1 MAPLNV
7 AHTTPLFLGFVPS
20 LVCALVNHMLCC
32 LCNKHTTCPFC
43 STTTTQ
49 QPATGAATTPPA
61 APTLTTPQHHQSS
74 TSWPLCRPAHHQ
86 VMPQPAT
93 LLHFSNNTPV
103 WPFAPVHTHHQ
114 VCVMAS
120 PHTTQPST
128 TGMCICGCVW
138 CTVVGLHTHSFCVG
152 FTTPQTP
159 CAGSSMCH
167 SHTNCTTTHSLVWC
181 TMPCNHTT
189 HMVVVVVCGAV
200 VGVLV
205 GWHNLHLCLSCPPC
219 GVLHLFLH
227 TTTLSLH
234 PHAHCAIHTTT
245 TTTAP
250 FGATLATTTSPQT
263 TPINHTHGV
272 WCVVLCVAHEQR
284 QQHQH
289 GGDWLA

>member
-1 MAPLNV
+1 M
-7 AHTTPLFLGFVPS
+7 S
-20 LVCALVNHMLCC
+20 
-32 LCNKHTTCPFC
+32 TTCFAASATNTQHAPFC

-61 APTLTTPQHHQSS
+61 APTHTTPQHHQSS

-86 VMPQPAT
+86 VMPRPAT
-93 LLHFSNNTPV
+93 LLRFNNTPV
-103 WPFAPVHTHHQ
+103 WPFAPVHTHHH

-120 PHTTQPST
+120 PQHNTTQHHRHVHLWVYVVHCGCSPHTFFLCWLHHTTN
-128 TGMCICGCVW
+128 
-138 CTVVGLHTHSFCVG
+138 TVCWLINVPRTHQLHH
-152 FTTPQTP
+152 
-159 CAGSSMCH
+159 
-167 SHTNCTTTHSLVWC
+167 NTHSLVWR

-234 PHAHCAIHTTT
+234 PHTHCAFHT

-250 FGATLATTTSPQT
+250 FGGTLATTTSPQT
-263 TPINHTHGV
+263 MPINHTHGV
-272 WCVVLCVAHEQR
+272 WCVALCVAHEQR

>member
-1 MAPLNV
+1 MSTN
-7 AHTTPLFLGFVPS
+7 
-20 LVCALVNHMLCC
+20 MLCC

-61 APTLTTPQHHQSS
+61 APTHTTPQHHQSS

-86 VMPQPAT
+86 VMPRPAT
-93 LLHFSNNTPV
+93 LLRFNNTPV

-167 SHTNCTTTHSLVWC
+167 AHTNCTTTHTAWCGAPCHATTPHTWLWWLCVVQWWVCWLVG
-181 TMPCNHTT
+181 TT
-189 HMVVVVVCGAV
+189 SIFACHALHVVCCTCFFTPQQPCPFVNTHTAPSTQQQQPLHR
-200 VGVLV
+200 LV
-205 GWHNLHLCLSCPPC
+205 PPWQQPPAHKPC
-219 GVLHLFLH
+219 QS
-227 TTTLSLH
+227 TTLM
-234 PHAHCAIHTTT
+234 AC
-245 TTTAP
+245 
-250 FGATLATTTSPQT
+250 
-263 TPINHTHGV
+263 GV
-272 WCVVLCVAHEQR
+272 WCCVCCT
-284 QQHQH
+284 
-289 GGDWLA
+289 

>member
-1 MAPLNV
+1 MAPSNV
-7 AHTTPLFLGFVPS
+7 AHTPLFIGFVPS
-20 LVCALVNHMLCC
+20 LVCVRLS
-32 LCNKHTTCPFC
+32 TTCFAASATNTQHAPFAQQPPHNNQPLVLQPHHLLPQHTQHHNTTNHPPVGHC
-43 STTTTQ
+43 VALPTTKSCHGLPHCCASTTHLS
-49 QPATGAATTPPA
+49 GHLLLS
-61 APTLTTPQHHQSS
+61 TLTTRSVSWFHNTQHNTTQHH
-74 TSWPLCRPAHHQ
+74 RH
-86 VMPQPAT
+86 
-93 LLHFSNNTPV
+93 
-103 WPFAPVHTHHQ
+103 VHLW
-114 VCVMAS
+114 VCVVHCGWS
-120 PHTTQPST
+120 PHTFFLCWLHHT
-128 TGMCICGCVW
+128 TN
-138 CTVVGLHTHSFCVG
+138 TVCWLINVPRTHQLHH
-152 FTTPQTP
+152 
-159 CAGSSMCH
+159 
-167 SHTNCTTTHSLVWC
+167 NTHSLVWC

-234 PHAHCAIHTTT
+234 PHTHCAIHT

-263 TPINHTHGV
+263 MPINHTHGV

-284 QQHQH
+284 QPHQH

>member
-1 MAPLNV
+1 M
-7 AHTTPLFLGFVPS
+7 S
-20 LVCALVNHMLCC
+20 
-32 LCNKHTTCPFC
+32 TTCFAASATNTQHAPFC

-49 QPATGAATTPPA
+49 QPATSQQHHTTH
-61 APTLTTPQHHQSS
+61 TTPQHHQPS

-86 VMPQPAT
+86 VMPRPAT
-93 LLHFSNNTPV
+93 LLRFNNTPV

-167 SHTNCTTTHSLVWC
+167 AHTNCTTNTHSLVWC

-234 PHAHCAIHTTT
+234 PHTHTVPSTQQQPLHRLVPPWQQPPAHKPCQSTTLMVC
-245 TTTAP
+245 
-250 FGATLATTTSPQT
+250 GV
-263 TPINHTHGV
+263 V
-272 WCVVLCVAHEQR
+272 WCCT
-284 QQHQH
+284 
-289 GGDWLA
+289 